1 MKDIEKQKKYVTESL
16 RRKSIVIE
24 GEQKK
29 LLEDNFEK
37 FDMVSVIKSV
47 CPQFYSTSFLYIT
60 YIHYTTS
67 LSYQ

>member
-37 FDMVSVIKSV
+37 FDMVSVIKRA
-47 CPQFYSTSFLYIT
+47 CPQF
-60 YIHYTTS
+60 
-67 LSYQ
+67 